1 MVIMGRIS
9 AKITRKA
16 SQRKNMIP
24 LKVLN
29 GFLRKALYENIL
41 QNGLYNALTAISR
54 LKCLLKVDTS
64 I

>member
-29 GFLRKALYENIL
+29 GFLRKAL
-41 QNGLYNALTAISR
+41 
-54 LKCLLKVDTS
+54 
-64 I
+64 